1 MKEKFLNSLSNCG
14 NELDVFISR
23 FMDIKENI
31 GNGVGAGKLFERLFV
46 DFINRHND
54 NSMKDVYALHLN
66 LSNSHFIWDI
76 IISDNPNLTFAKE
89 EIIFS
94 IRNNVDIEQQISKII
109 GENWIGV
116 SLKTYK
122 EDACQI
128 TTDYSYR
135 TYLEEKV
142 GESVEINESII
153 NDFYNLLNKHNK
165 NRYVILALNTYDKI
179 GKIQNDIQSL
189 KIGLTKLKNESRKDL
204 QLDKI
209 YKLESL
215 LEISKNSYT
224 FRLLS
229 FDKKFDKISYKQ
241 NVKLS
246 QYDLSIDG
254 INYFK
259 VLYGKNQAN
268 PFQRGIWTHNNNS
281 IDYFKLIKSGS
292 YQVDGYFQ
300 KMISSTIFD

>member
-1 MKEKFLNSLSNCG
+1 
-14 NELDVFISR
+14 
-23 FMDIKENI
+23 
-31 GNGVGAGKLFERLFV
+31 
-46 DFINRHND
+46 
-54 NSMKDVYALHLN
+54 MKDVYALHLN